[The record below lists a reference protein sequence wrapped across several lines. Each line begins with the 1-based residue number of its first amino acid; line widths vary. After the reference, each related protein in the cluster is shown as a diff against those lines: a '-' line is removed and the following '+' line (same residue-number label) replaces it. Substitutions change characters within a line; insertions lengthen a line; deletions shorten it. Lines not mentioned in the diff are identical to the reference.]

1 MTKRLA
7 LEGGTATRTT
17 PLPPWPH
24 FAEDEIK
31 AVAKVLRSGRVNQW
45 TGPEV
50 NAFERAFADYIG
62 VKHAIAVANGTVSLE
77 LILRAWNIGPGDEV
91 IVTPRSFLASAS
103 TVAFVGATPIFAD
116 IDPETQ
122 TFSAETIAPLITPRT
137 RALMVVHLA
146 GRPAEMDGIMEL
158 ANKHD
163 LKVLEDC
170 AQCHGAIYR
179 GEMTGAI
186 GHAGSFS
193 FCQDKIMT
201 LGGEGGLI
209 TTDDDDLFRRIWELK
224 DHGKS
229 REAVFE
235 REHPPGFRWLH
246 ESLGTNARMTGMQ
259 AAIGLKQLEK
269 LEDWIEARTSNANM
283 LLSRFR
289 HHPALHFPE
298 PPSHVRHVWYKVYG
312 FIRPEALKPNWSR
325 DRILAALQAEGIPG
339 LSGSCS
345 EMYLEKVFQDTGLAP
360 EERLPIAKALGETSI
375 MFMCHPTLGEDDMKD
390 IADAVEK
397 VMREASRP

>member
-1 MTKRLA
+1 MTRTLA
-7 LEGGTATRTT
+7 LEGGEATRTT
-17 PLPPWPH
+17 PLPPWPQ
-24 FAEDEIK
+24 FDEDEIQ
-31 AVAKVLRSGRVNQW
+31 AVAQVLRSGRVNQW
-45 TGPEV
+45 TGPDV
-50 NAFERAFADYIG
+50 GAFERAFADYIG
-62 VKHAIAVANGTVSLE
+62 VKHAVAVSNGTVSLE
-77 LILRAWNIGPGDEV
+77 LLLRAWEIGPGDEV

-103 TVAFVGATPIFAD
+103 TVAFVGATPIFSD
-116 IDPETQ
+116 VDPDTQ

-146 GRPAEMDGIMEL
+146 GRPAEMEGIL
-158 ANKHD
+158 ALARQHD

-170 AQCHGAIYR
+170 AQAHGALYQ
-179 GEMTGAI
+179 GAMVGSI

-201 LGGEGGLI
+201 LGGEGGMI
-209 TTDDDDLFRRIWELK
+209 TTNDDELFRRVWELK

-269 LEDWIEARTSNANM
+269 LEEWIELRTRNAQ
-283 LLSRFR
+283 LLVERFR
-289 HHPALHFPE
+289 ALPALRTPE
-298 PPSHVRHVWYKVYG
+298 PPPHVRHVWYKVYT
-312 FIRPEALKPNWSR
+312 FVRPETLKEGWSR
-325 DRILAALQAEGIPG
+325 DRILEALQAEGIPG

-345 EMYLEKVFQDTGLAP
+345 EM
-360 EERLPIAKALGETSI
+360 
-375 MFMCHPTLGEDDMKD
+375 
-390 IADAVEK
+390 
-397 VMREASRP
+397 